1 MVAGGFT
8 RRPPRRAIRPAGLE
22 RSFWMA
28 KTKRGKP
35 LRKAEGARQRGRCPL
50 CSRTGVKLLYEL
62 KADGKAKK
70 VCKQCKNAKLPEA
83 PAAEAPAEAAKE

>member
-1 MVAGGFT
+1 
-8 RRPPRRAIRPAGLE
+8 
-22 RSFWMA
+22 MA

-62 KADGKAKK
+62 KGADGKAKK

-83 PAAEAPAEAAKE
+83 PAAEAAPAAAQ